1 MYANGVGRSTI
12 TRTLNHEKVTPL
24 AKAAWS
30 DTSIHNILHSRA
42 VIGEFTPYISKVS
55 NTGNYYNRIKAGEP
69 IKNYFPTVIPED
81 LFFRVQLKLSQNK
94 STVKS
99 EKVRNLFA
107 GIAFCTC
114 GAAMRKTNGRR
125 YSFYTCYNKINGLE
139 CDMPTM
145 QYAAIEAGFKALFMR
160 VPELLVANKDNSA
173 QEELDTLQG
182 RLQDCQTKIA
192 NITQFVSNGLAS
204 ESLVREQLKLESEA
218 KELKEQIDNATVRIR
233 SAKPDSEQAKQI
245 ISKLPNLDNDTAL
258 RRQVRE
264 WLHGN
269 VEKMVFNG
277 VKMQFAVAFR
287 NGVTAL
293 WQFKDNYK
301 SGEAIFIQRKQK
313 APSLAYLL
321 LLASQLQLGYG

>member
-1 MYANGVGRSTI
+1 
-12 TRTLNHEKVTPL
+12 
-24 AKAAWS
+24 
-30 DTSIHNILHSRA
+30 
-42 VIGEFTPYISKVS
+42 
-55 NTGNYYNRIKAGEP
+55 
-69 IKNYFPTVIPED
+69 
-81 LFFRVQLKLSQNK
+81 
-94 STVKS
+94 
-99 EKVRNLFA
+99 
-107 GIAFCTC
+107 
-114 GAAMRKTNGRR
+114 MRKTNGRR